1 MVRGKCYVLMCVCVL
16 KTFAIEAVAPPWF
29 APVQQQLNNIQQQ
42 LNNFQ
47 QQLNRIDT
55 KASRVCPYPCLLT
68 LS

>member
-1 MVRGKCYVLMCVCVL
+1 MVREKCYVLMCVCVL

-42 LNNFQ
+42 LN
-47 QQLNRIDT
+47 RIDT